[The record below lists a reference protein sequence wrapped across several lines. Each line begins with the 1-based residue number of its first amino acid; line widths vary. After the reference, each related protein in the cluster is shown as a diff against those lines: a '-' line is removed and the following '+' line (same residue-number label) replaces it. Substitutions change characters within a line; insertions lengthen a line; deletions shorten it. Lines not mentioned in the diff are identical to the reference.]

1 MFVNKLSSFSNETTM
16 TEYNVIRKLFYIV
29 IGCCICIPIYP
40 YNRRNVRI
48 WSNKPAYTQ
57 VMENENERGI
67 TSDIYDGLWEGDSV
81 PILPR
86 VLHPSFVIKRWQ
98 QEEEQNYLNEET
110 NALTHGKYVNPV

>member
-1 MFVNKLSSFSNETTM
+1 M

-57 VMENENERGI
+57 VMENENERGLLLI
-67 TSDIYDGLWEGDSV
+67 FMMAYGKE
-81 PILPR
+81 ILFLYYR
-86 VLHPSFVIKRWQ
+86 EFYINL
-98 QEEEQNYLNEET
+98 L
-110 NALTHGKYVNPV
+110 